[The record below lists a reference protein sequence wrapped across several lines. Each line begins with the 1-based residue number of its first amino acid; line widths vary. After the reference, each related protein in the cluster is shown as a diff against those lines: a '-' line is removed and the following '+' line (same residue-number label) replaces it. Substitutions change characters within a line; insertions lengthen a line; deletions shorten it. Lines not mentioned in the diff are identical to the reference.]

1 MVLSNRPEKNISSQE
16 SKENSFILWFEEVGI
31 DDIPMVG
38 GKNASLGEMIQQL
51 TSKGVNVPTG
61 FATTAHAYRY
71 FIEKA
76 GLESQLR
83 ELFAELDLDDVL
95 DLRARGK
102 KARNLVLNTPFP
114 PELEAAISSAYLRLC
129 ERYNAVNGDCADLE
143 GEAADECRNVN
154 SDLDVAV
161 RSSATAEDLPD
172 AALPV
177 SKKPISTSMAPKPC

>member
-95 DLRARGK
+95 DLRARG
-102 KARNLVLNTPFP
+102 
-114 PELEAAISSAYLRLC
+114 
-129 ERYNAVNGDCADLE
+129 
-143 GEAADECRNVN
+143 
-154 SDLDVAV
+154 
-161 RSSATAEDLPD
+161 
-172 AALPV
+172 PV
-177 SKKPISTSMAPKPC
+177 TWC